1 MTDDLE
7 KEDTTAVE
15 FQFQFTGKDGKPY
28 TIHAEYFSGDEDEK
42 VQPHISIAVVQDEN
56 GHAVPDWPDRF
67 DIEKFKDA
75 AATAGE
81 TQSRAEGHE
90 DFVGDEDEEEERVK
104 EKEEEEPETD
114 WRGEED
120 KDDKD
125 DKDEE
130 DEEEE
135 EEGLVFARSE
145 EEEEERL
152 RESIKKNLTSVQ
164 RRTLNEDI
172 NFSPDD
178 EDVLVKALDI
188 QDNLQ
193 GEKRDPSPDE
203 ALTLWR
209 ANNLRR
215 QVHAVRR
222 RMHQIRHN
230 RGPRPVASLLPAPG
244 AVQEPAHFMAQA
256 EPQGEL
262 SGPVPPPMEP
272 SQVMP
277 PPMGLIPPPPK
288 KGPFKAIL
296 DDAIAEADGITAAAN
311 AGSAAATAATAPAT
325 AAAAATQAPVTA
337 AGAQKGALDKIIKDI
352 DAKVKPLVKN
362 LATTAIVAQQ
372 LGTKDPEQW
381 VPKAVRD
388 KNPTIPW
395 DRIWKNPRELMR

>member
-7 KEDTTAVE
+7 KEDATAVE

-28 TIHAEYFSGDEDEK
+28 TIHAEYFAGDEDEK

-75 AATAGE
+75 ASTAGE

-90 DFVGDEDEEEERVK
+90 DLVGDEDEKEERVK
-104 EKEEEEPETD
+104 ASEEEEPETD
-114 WRGEED
+114 WRGEGKEGE
-120 KDDKD
+120 
-125 DKDEE
+125 DEE
-130 DEEEE
+130 D
-135 EEGLVFARSE
+135 EGLVFARSE
-145 EEEEERL
+145 EEEEEERL
-152 RESIKKNLTSVQ
+152 RESVKKNLTSVQ

-209 ANNLRR
+209 ASNLRR

-230 RGPRPVASLLPAPG
+230 RGPRPVVGQPQMATVAGLLPAPIAAPDQPQFASIG
-244 AVQEPAHFMAQA
+244 KPSEPPV
-256 EPQGEL
+256 EP
-262 SGPVPPPMEP
+262 
-272 SQVMP
+272 
-277 PPMGLIPPPPK
+277 IPPPPK

-311 AGSAAATAATAPAT
+311 AGNAAATAATAPAT

-352 DAKVKPLVKN
+352 DAKVRPLVKN

-395 DRIWKNPRELMR
+395 DRIWKNPREMIR

>member
-7 KEDTTAVE
+7 KEDATSVE

-28 TIHAEYFSGDEDEK
+28 TVHAEYFAGDDEE
-42 VQPHISIAVVQDEN
+42 VQPHISIAVVQDEK

-67 DIEKFKDA
+67 DIEKFTDA
-75 AATAGE
+75 ASTAGE
-81 TQSRAEGHE
+81 TQSRAEGHVSFKDLADE
-90 DFVGDEDEEEERVK
+90 EDEEGDEGGEKGERVK
-104 EKEEEEPETD
+104 AKEEEEPEAD
-114 WRGEED
+114 WRGEEG
-120 KDDKD
+120 KKG
-125 DKDEE
+125 KEEGEE
-130 DEEEE
+130 D
-135 EEGLVFARSE
+135 EGLVFARSE
-145 EEEEERL
+145 EEEEEAL
-152 RESIKKNLTSVQ
+152 RESVKKNLTSVQ

-172 NFSPDD
+172 NFSPED
-178 EDVLVKALDI
+178 ENVLVQALDI

-222 RMHQIRHN
+222 RMHQIRNN
-230 RGPRPVASLLPAPG
+230 RGPRPVVGQPQMATVAGLLPAPE
-244 AVQEPAHFMAQA
+244 VTLPD
-256 EPQGEL
+256 PQGEL
-262 SGPVPPPMEP
+262 SGPV
-272 SQVMP
+272 P

-311 AGSAAATAATAPAT
+311 AGNAAATAATAPAT
-325 AAAAATQAPVTA
+325 AATTATQAPVTA

-352 DAKVKPLVKN
+352 DAKVRPLVKN

-395 DRIWKNPRELMR
+395 DRIWKNPRELIR

>member
-7 KEDTTAVE
+7 KEDATAVE

-28 TIHAEYFSGDEDEK
+28 TIHAEYFAGDEDEK

-75 AATAGE
+75 ASTAGE

-90 DFVGDEDEEEERVK
+90 DLVGDEDEKEERVK
-104 EKEEEEPETD
+104 ASEEEEPETD
-114 WRGEED
+114 WRGEGKEGED
-120 KDDKD
+120 G
-125 DKDEE
+125 E
-130 DEEEE
+130 D

-145 EEEEERL
+145 EEEEEERL
-152 RESIKKNLTSVQ
+152 RESVKKNLTSVQ

-209 ANNLRR
+209 ASNLRR

-230 RGPRPVASLLPAPG
+230 RGPRPVAGLLPAPEVKGPGHLFTRAEILG
-244 AVQEPAHFMAQA
+244 AAGEPR
-256 EPQGEL
+256 EL

-272 SQVMP
+272 SQAMP
-277 PPMGLIPPPPK
+277 PPVEPIPPPPK

-311 AGSAAATAATAPAT
+311 AGNAAATAATAPAT

-352 DAKVKPLVKN
+352 DAKVRPLVKN

-372 LGTKDPEQW
+372 LGTKDLEQW

-395 DRIWKNPRELMR
+395 DRIWKNPRELIR